1 MSTKV
6 RLTLS
11 RLIRKLG
18 AASNPATEVNQLLNK
33 EGVPGAMDGAIDGA
47 VDTEVNKLE
56 KDF

>member
-1 MSTKV
+1 
-6 RLTLS
+6 
-11 RLIRKLG
+11 
-18 AASNPATEVNQLLNK
+18 VNQLLNK